1 MENENILDQY
11 ANQIE
16 MIFQNSLSSS
26 LKVLKQM
33 ALEYLIEKVTFIVI
47 NAHTNVTGKQWW
59 EQSSI

>member
-47 NAHTNVTGKQWW
+47 NAHTNVTGKQ
-59 EQSSI
+59 